1 MVYVISRE
9 SNIVEYPHKYTCNG
23 KGIHKLTQTI
33 YITYV

>member
-9 SNIVEYPHKYTCNG
+9 SYIVEYPHKYTCN
-23 KGIHKLTQTI
+23 GIHKLTQTI